1 MDMKRHMLIY
11 FFISMLVVREK
22 EWSSY
27 KMEVVKL
34 ENEVVVFGI
43 IFGIVQGQP

>member
-1 MDMKRHMLIY
+1 
-11 FFISMLVVREK
+11 MLVGK
-22 EWSSY
+22 ENEWNSY

-43 IFGIVQGQP
+43 VQRHP